1 MMTVKI
7 NDRLTKIQNKLFE
20 QAHTKSLELKPLAI
34 AINRQGINGEKLY
47 SNPGIIP
54 LPMPLCGYLR
64 SLSKRQKAI
73 LSAAF
78 LANFY
83 KFVANSE
90 SQAIVSN
97 ISVSEKVFAPYSDEY
112 MILHQETNE
121 ELDHI
126 WSFRTIHSM
135 VVRETGV
142 KNSFDEPGFF
152 YGNVGII
159 SQLDFEKLTTHFTL
173 DVELEQALSHLMEG
187 KSFLKNLVEQLQ
199 YQDRSWLYRTL
210 RFIVGDAIRML
221 PAQKVQEYGLGGL
234 WLLYRYVA
242 NVELKQAESFLFD
255 EPENFDYEPL
265 AFELNQGHLADEAR
279 HYTTSFDLGLEL
291 YKNASPEAQDFIRH
305 FLQKIVED
313 NINGAFRTYL
323 EKIDL
328 IKQGLISTEVRVG
341 LDALRMSLHHPE
353 FADKQIDL
361 EQLID
366 SWRDMSLSWRKI
378 IGSLEQKSWHY
389 RAQQLSRLIQ
399 SLELELDQERLGN
412 RYDRYKDALAAKD
425 IQKLVEVAQ

>member
-1 MMTVKI
+1 MDTIKI
-7 NDRLTKIQNKLFE
+7 DDRIPKIQNRLFE
-20 QAHTKSLELKPLAI
+20 QAHTQPLELKTLAI
-34 AINRQGINGEKLY
+34 AINKQGINGEKLY
-47 SNPGIIP
+47 SHPGIIP
-54 LPMPLCGYLR
+54 LPMPFCGYLR

-135 VVRETGV
+135 VVRETRV
-142 KNSFDEPGFF
+142 KDSFDEPGFF
-152 YGNVGII
+152 YGNVGAI
-159 SQLDFEKLTTHFTL
+159 SQLDIEKLTTHFIF
-173 DVELEQALSHLMEG
+173 DVELEKTLFHLANG
-187 KSFLKNLVEQLQ
+187 KTFLKNLVDQLQ
-199 YQDRSWLYRTL
+199 CQDRSWLYRTL
-210 RFIVGDAIRML
+210 RFIVGDAVRML
-221 PAQKVQEYGLGGL
+221 PAQKVQENGLGGL
-234 WLLYRYVA
+234 WLLFRYVA

-291 YKNASPEAQDFIRH
+291 YKKASPEAQEFIRH
-305 FLQKIVED
+305 FLQKVVED

-328 IKQGLISTEVRVG
+328 IKQGLLFTEVRIG
-341 LDALRMSLHHPE
+341 LDTLRMSLNHPE
-353 FADKQIDL
+353 FADKQIDVDEL
-361 EQLID
+361 VD

-378 IGSLEQKSWHY
+378 IGPLEQKSWHY

-399 SLELELDQERLGN
+399 SLELELDKDRLGN
-412 RYDRYKDALAAKD
+412 RYERYQDALETKD

>member
-1 MMTVKI
+1 METVRI
-7 NDRLTKIQNKLFE
+7 DDRLTKIQNKLFE
-20 QAHTKSLELKPLAI
+20 QAHTKPLELKYLAI
-34 AINRQGINGEKLY
+34 AINKQGINGEKLY
-47 SNPGIIP
+47 SHPGIIT
-54 LPMPLCGYLR
+54 LPMQFCGYLR

-90 SQAIVSN
+90 SQTLVSN
-97 ISVSEKVFAPYSDEY
+97 ISVGEKVFASYSDEY

-142 KNSFDEPGFF
+142 KDSFDEPGFF
-152 YGNVGII
+152 YGNVGAI
-159 SQLDFEKLTTHFTL
+159 SQLDMEKLTTHFTL
-173 DVELEQALSHLMEG
+173 DVELEKTLFHLANG
-187 KSFLKNLVEQLQ
+187 KSFLKNLVDQLQ
-199 YQDRSWLYRTL
+199 VQDRNWLYRTL
-210 RFIVGDAIRML
+210 RFIVGDAVRML
-221 PAQKVQEYGLGGL
+221 PAQKVQENGLGGL
-234 WLLYRYVA
+234 WLLFRYVA

-255 EPENFDYEPL
+255 DPENFDYEPL

-291 YKNASPEAQDFIRH
+291 YKKASPEAQDFIRH
-305 FLQKIVED
+305 FMQRIVED

-328 IKQGLISTEVRVG
+328 IKQGLLFTDVRVG
-341 LDALRMSLHHPE
+341 LDALRMSLNHPE
-353 FADKQIDL
+353 FANKQIDFDEL
-361 EQLID
+361 VD

-378 IGSLEQKSWHY
+378 IGPLEQKTWHY

-399 SLELELDQERLGN
+399 SLELELNKDRLGN
-412 RYDRYKDALAAKD
+412 RYKRYQDALETKD